1 MEVIQNVRRTDYRI
15 AIIGLGYVGL
25 PLAIAF
31 AKAGRNV
38 VGLDIDNRKIASLI
52 AGNSYIPD
60 VASSEVASV
69 IASRN
74 FQPTSDYEQ
83 LRDRDAIFICV
94 PTPYD
99 AMRAPDLS
107 YIVGAAE
114 SIQPRLSAGQL
125 VILQSTT
132 YPGTTEEIVLPI
144 LERGGLKAGQQ
155 FDLAFSPERIDPG
168 RQDFTV
174 KNTPKVVG
182 GLTQRATERAAELLG
197 ALGSPVHQVSS
208 PRAAEMTKL
217 LENIFRSVNI
227 AMVNEL
233 ARLSERMGINIWEV
247 IDAAKTKPFGF
258 MPFTPGAGVG
268 GHCIGVDPYYLS
280 WKARE
285 YDFYTRFIELAA
297 EVNQSMPFHVVDLAE
312 QALSE
317 NACALKHAKV
327 LILGVAFK
335 RDVDDSRNSPAE
347 RVIELLVSRGA
358 DVSYHDPYVAR
369 FQVGGDVFKKES
381 TSYVSQP
388 LTDELVRKSDCVII
402 VTGHRSID
410 YSFIVRNAKAVVD
423 CCNATDGV
431 VGRDANVVLLGNGAA
446 SAAVH
451 MITEDG

>member
-1 MEVIQNVRRTDYRI
+1 METKQNNRRTDYRI

-38 VGLDIDNRKIASLI
+38 IGIDLDGRKVTQLN

-60 VASSEVASV
+60 VSTSDVKAVTEAG
-69 IASRN
+69 N
-74 FQPTSDYEQ
+74 FCATSDYDK
-83 LRDRDAIFICV
+83 LRDREAIFICV

-114 SIQPRLSAGQL
+114 SIQLRLSAGQI
-125 VILQSTT
+125 VVLQSTT
-132 YPGTTEEIVLPI
+132 FPGTTEEVVQPI
-144 LERGGLKAGQQ
+144 LERSGLKAGVD

-168 RQDFTV
+168 RHDYMVT
-174 KNTPKVVG
+174 NTPKVVG
-182 GLTQRATERAAELLG
+182 GITQHATERAAELLG
-197 ALGSPVHQVSS
+197 AMGSPVHLVSS
-208 PRAAEMTKL
+208 PKAAEMTKL

-233 ARLSERMGINIWEV
+233 ARLCERMGIDIWEV

-297 EVNQSMPFHVVDLAE
+297 EVNQSMPFHVVELAE
-312 QALSE
+312 QALSI
-317 NACALKHAKV
+317 NGCALKDANIV
-327 LILGVAFK
+327 ILGVAFK
-335 RDVDDSRNSPAE
+335 RDVDDARNSPAE
-347 RVIELLVSRGA
+347 RVIELLMSRGSR
-358 DVSYHDPYVAR
+358 VTYHDPYVSR
-369 FQVGGDVFKKES
+369 FYIGGDVFHRERVS
-381 TSYVSQP
+381 LISQP
-388 LTDELVRKSDCVII
+388 LTENSLKSADCVII
-402 VTGHRSID
+402 VTGHRAVD
-410 YSFIVRNAKAVVD
+410 YSFVARNARAVVD
-423 CCNATDGV
+423 CCNATVNAGGDPSRVVRLGDGV
-431 VGRDANVVLLGNGAA
+431 RAK
-446 SAAVH
+446 
-451 MITEDG
+451 